1 MSIDPNIDE
10 ESLIAEDIHAF
21 LDRNQQ
27 KELLRFCG
35 VEVFTVFLFFNVFF
49 FFVFVFVS
57 P

>member
-27 KELLRFCG
+27 KELLRF
-35 VEVFTVFLFFNVFF
+35 VTVG
-49 FFVFVFVS
+49 S
-57 P
+57 C